1 MNDTKIFAYARTAMK
16 NLFHKPATTSY
27 PFEPAQFPERMR
39 GHIEIDTAICSV
51 IDYFEIYFGRM
62 QLSRKAAEFLG
73 CRFSLVINGT
83 VLL

>member
-1 MNDTKIFAYARTAMK
+1 MIA
-16 NLFHKPATTSY
+16 L
-27 PFEPAQFPERMR
+27 
-39 GHIEIDTAICSV
+39 HIEIDTAICSV
-51 IDYFEIYFGRM
+51 MDYFEIYFGRM